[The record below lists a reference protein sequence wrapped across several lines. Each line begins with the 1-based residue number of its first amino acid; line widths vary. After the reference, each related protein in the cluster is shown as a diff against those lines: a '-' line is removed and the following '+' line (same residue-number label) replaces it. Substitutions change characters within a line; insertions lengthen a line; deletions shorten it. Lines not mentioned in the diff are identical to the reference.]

1 MSTAQETVGIELESK
16 GRGKKFE
23 HLLSITQIQKR
34 GFDLVARWET
44 QCAVGYT
51 AVKTFG
57 TKGRARNVEH
67 LVKSI
72 EDPISDRHHPAVIAK
87 VMCIQIE

>member
-1 MSTAQETVGIELESK
+1 MVLASAMQDKHDGIQVALGGAKTTIMLK
-16 GRGKKFE
+16 GP
-23 HLLSITQIQKR
+23 
-34 GFDLVARWET
+34 
-44 QCAVGYT
+44 
-51 AVKTFG
+51 
-57 TKGRARNVEH
+57 RNVEH

>member
-57 TKGRARNVEH
+57 TKGRAGGGTRIGAH
-67 LVKSI
+67 KS
-72 EDPISDRHHPAVIAK
+72 ELDAMVGMTLSQR
-87 VMCIQIE
+87 MIQMN